1 MIVIR
6 NFVHSLVT
14 ALKVK
19 NVNSPLFYVFHYIA
33 TVFHP
38 ASVITACGLYIIE
51 VHAKLR
57 VSSIAQLQADVCWYY
72 HDIYIYKSSRKQVQ
86 IDIIRIIKTTIYSV

>member
-19 NVNSPLFYVFHYIA
+19 NVNSPLFLFSIILQQYF
-33 TVFHP
+33 TQP
-38 ASVITACGLYIIE
+38 LITACGLYIIE

-57 VSSIAQLQADVCWYY
+57 VSSIGQLQADVCWYY